1 MITSLGGLE
10 YFERQCLAFLKNPQI
25 HHDQKEKIPGVFSY
39 QENKISFSFVVL
51 GEIKEIH
58 SLQYQTLYIMDNTKR
73 YTLYKL
79 YDRIV
84 LGHALGYS
92 APITLYYEWLFDD
105 WIDPEKIMGD
115 RFNCRTNYLES
126 FFTTK
131 KHLLPDAL
139 FKVDENG
146 CESYHGD
153 KNKDFILQ
161 SFYIQNDFLSQ
172 KYEKDK
178 IKAKSN
184 LVPKRQN
191 RLLTYQFDLFLECDM
206 IFETLEELALIAE
219 AIKNF
224 FVLIYA
230 HSKFDIQIDYIQF
243 KLSNKDITAIRN
255 TYKKDKKSIEIDPY
269 GIAIQFQQIDNFSV
283 ILEKWI
289 DFYTQKNRGFQLPSI
304 LDIINKKDPI
314 IHLYS
319 DMFILISMIE
329 SFLKK
334 SQKTKLREKLSEF
347 FLDIINKKDPI
358 IHLYSDMF
366 ILISMIESFLK
377 KSQKTKLRE
386 KLSEFFLDIINKKDP
401 IIHLYSDMFI
411 LISMIESF
419 LKKSQ
424 KTKLRE
430 KLSEFFKIS
439 LSRTKC
445 DQTKNYFNDK
455 CQEDLIQQIVDC
467 RNNLAHGDDLKL
479 DTNKA
484 TDISHAFMDFK
495 QIVIEYFFG
504 KIELSDFITNNFGFL
519 NKVKLRNPPKTEKI
533 AEPNR

>member
-1 MITSLGGLE
+1 MITSLGSVE
-10 YFERQCLAFLKNPQI
+10 YFERQCLAFLKNPQTNP
-25 HHDQKEKIPGVFSY
+25 QNEQYIPGVFLY

-58 SLQYQTLYIMDNTKR
+58 SLQYQTLYIVDNTKR

-84 LGHALGYS
+84 LGHALGYP

-139 FKVDENG
+139 FKVDESG

-243 KLSNKDITAIRN
+243 KLSNKNITAIRN
-255 TYKKDKKSIEIDPY
+255 TYKKDKKSMEIDPY
-269 GIAIQFQQIDNFSV
+269 GIAINFQQIDTFSV

-289 DFYTQKNRGFQLPSI
+289 VFYIKDNIKDNRGFQLASI

-314 IHLYS
+314 IHLYL
-319 DMFILISMIE
+319 DMFVLISMIE
-329 SFLKK
+329 SF
-334 SQKTKLREKLSEF
+334 
-347 FLDIINKKDPI
+347 
-358 IHLYSDMF
+358 
-366 ILISMIESFLK
+366 IESFLK
-377 KSQKTKLRE
+377 KPQGTKLR
-386 KLSEFFLDIINKKDP
+386 K
-401 IIHLYSDMFI
+401 
-411 LISMIESF
+411 
-419 LKKSQ
+419 
-424 KTKLRE
+424 

-484 TDISHAFMDFK
+484 TDISHVFMDFK

-519 NKVKLRNPPKTEKI
+519 NKVKLRNPQKQKKSQS
-533 AEPNR
+533 

>member
-1 MITSLGGLE
+1 MITSLGGVE
-10 YFERQCLAFLKNPQI
+10 YFERQCLAFLKNPQTNP
-25 HHDQKEKIPGVFSY
+25 QNEQYIPGVFSY
-39 QENKISFSFVVL
+39 QENKISFSFLVL
-51 GEIKEIH
+51 GEIEEIH
-58 SLQYQTLYIMDNTKR
+58 SLQYQTLYIVDNKKR

-79 YDRIV
+79 YDRII
-84 LGHALGYS
+84 LGHTLGYS

-115 RFNCRTNYLES
+115 RFVCRTNYLES

-139 FKVDENG
+139 FKVDESG

-184 LVPKRQN
+184 LIPKRQN
-191 RLLTYQFDLFLECDM
+191 RLLTYQFDLSLECDM

-224 FVLIYA
+224 FVLIYT

-243 KLSNKDITAIRN
+243 KLSNKNITAIRN

-269 GIAIQFQQIDNFSV
+269 GIAINFQQTDTFSV

-289 DFYTQKNRGFQLPSI
+289 DFYIKDNIKDNKGFQLASI

-314 IHLYS
+314 IHLYL
-319 DMFILISMIE
+319 DMFVLISMIE
-329 SFLKK
+329 SF
-334 SQKTKLREKLSEF
+334 
-347 FLDIINKKDPI
+347 
-358 IHLYSDMF
+358 
-366 ILISMIESFLK
+366 IESFLK
-377 KSQKTKLRE
+377 KPQGTKLC
-386 KLSEFFLDIINKKDP
+386 K
-401 IIHLYSDMFI
+401 
-411 LISMIESF
+411 
-419 LKKSQ
+419 
-424 KTKLRE
+424 

-484 TDISHAFMDFK
+484 TDLAIVFMDFK

>member
-1 MITSLGGLE
+1 MITSLGGVE
-10 YFERQCLAFLKNPQI
+10 YFERQCLAFLKNPQTNP
-25 HHDQKEKIPGVFSY
+25 QNEQCIPGVFSY
-39 QENKISFSFVVL
+39 QENKISFSFLVL

-58 SLQYQTLYIMDNTKR
+58 SLQYQTLYIVDNKKR

-79 YDRIV
+79 YDRII
-84 LGHALGYS
+84 LGHTLGH
-92 APITLYYEWLFDD
+92 PTTITLYYEWLFGDH
-105 WIDPEKIMGD
+105 IDPNKIKGEC
-115 RFNCRTNYLES
+115 FVCRTNYLES

-139 FKVDENG
+139 FKVDESG
-146 CESYHGD
+146 CESYYGNND
-153 KNKDFILQ
+153 NNFILQ

-172 KYEKDK
+172 RYEKDK

-184 LVPKRQN
+184 LIPKRQN
-191 RLLTYQFDLFLECDM
+191 RLLTYQFDLFLECNM

-224 FVLIYA
+224 FILIYA
-230 HSKFDIQIDYIQF
+230 HSNFDIQIDYIQF
-243 KLSNKDITAIRN
+243 KLSNKDITAVRN
-255 TYKKDKKSIEIDPY
+255 TYKKDKKSMEIDPY
-269 GIAIQFQQIDNFSV
+269 GIAINFQRIDNFSV

-289 DFYTQKNRGFQLPSI
+289 DFYIKDNRDFQLASI

-314 IHLYS
+314 IHLYL
-319 DMFILISMIE
+319 DMFVLISMIE

-334 SQKTKLREKLSEF
+334 PQQTKL
-347 FLDIINKKDPI
+347 
-358 IHLYSDMF
+358 H
-366 ILISMIESFLK
+366 
-377 KSQKTKLRE
+377 
-386 KLSEFFLDIINKKDP
+386 
-401 IIHLYSDMFI
+401 
-411 LISMIESF
+411 
-419 LKKSQ
+419 
-424 KTKLRE
+424 E

-467 RNNLAHGDDLKL
+467 RNSLAHGRSLKL

-484 TDISHAFMDFK
+484 TDISHVFMDFK

-504 KIELSDFITNNFGFL
+504 KIGLSDFITNNFGFL

-533 AEPNR
+533 TESNR

>member
-1 MITSLGGLE
+1 M
-10 YFERQCLAFLKNPQI
+10 AFLKNPQTNP
-25 HHDQKEKIPGVFSY
+25 QNEQYIPGVFSY
-39 QENKISFSFVVL
+39 QENKISFSFLVL

-58 SLQYQTLYIMDNTKR
+58 SLQYQTLYIVDNTKR

-79 YDRIV
+79 YDRIILV
-84 LGHALGYS
+84 HALGYP

-105 WIDPEKIMGD
+105 WIDPETIKCE
-115 RFNCRTNYLES
+115 RFVCRTNYLES
-126 FFTTK
+126 FFMIK

-139 FKVDENG
+139 FKVDESG

-172 KYEKDK
+172 RYEKDK

-184 LVPKRQN
+184 LIPKRQN

-206 IFETLEELALIAE
+206 IFETLEELVLIAE

-230 HSKFDIQIDYIQF
+230 HSNFDIQIDYIQF
-243 KLSNKDITAIRN
+243 KLSNKNITAIRN
-255 TYKKDKKSIEIDPY
+255 TYKKDKKSIEIDSY
-269 GIAIQFQQIDNFSV
+269 GIAINFQQIDHFSV
-283 ILEKWI
+283 MLEKWI
-289 DFYTQKNRGFQLPSI
+289 DFYIKDNRDFQLASI

-314 IHLYS
+314 IHLYL
-319 DMFILISMIE
+319 DMFVLISMIE
-329 SFLKK
+329 SF
-334 SQKTKLREKLSEF
+334 
-347 FLDIINKKDPI
+347 
-358 IHLYSDMF
+358 
-366 ILISMIESFLK
+366 IESFLK
-377 KSQKTKLRE
+377 KPQGTKLC
-386 KLSEFFLDIINKKDP
+386 K
-401 IIHLYSDMFI
+401 
-411 LISMIESF
+411 
-419 LKKSQ
+419 
-424 KTKLRE
+424 

-445 DQTKNYFNDK
+445 DQTKNYFNDNYQK
-455 CQEDLIQQIVDC
+455 DLIQQIVDC

-484 TDISHAFMDFK
+484 TDISHVFMDFK

-504 KIELSDFITNNFGFL
+504 KIGLSDFITNNFGFL

>member
-1 MITSLGGLE
+1 ME

-358 IHLYSDMF
+358 IHLYLDMF
-366 ILISMIESFLK
+366 VLISMIESF
-377 KSQKTKLRE
+377 
-386 KLSEFFLDIINKKDP
+386 
-401 IIHLYSDMFI
+401 
-411 LISMIESF
+411 IESF
-419 LKKSQ
+419 LKKPQ
-424 KTKLRE
+424 GTKLRK

-439 LSRTKC
+439 LSMTKC

-533 AEPNR
+533 AEPNRQNPLENLKF

>member
-1 MITSLGGLE
+1 MITSLGGVE
-10 YFERQCLAFLKNPQI
+10 YFERQCLAFLKNPQTNP
-25 HHDQKEKIPGVFSY
+25 QNEQYIPGVFSY
-39 QENKISFSFVVL
+39 QENKISFSFLVL

-58 SLQYQTLYIMDNTKR
+58 SLQYQTLYIVDNTKK

-79 YDRIV
+79 YDRIILV
-84 LGHALGYS
+84 HALGYP

-126 FFTTK
+126 FFTTR
-131 KHLLPDAL
+131 KHLLPDDAL
-139 FKVDENG
+139 FKVDESG

-184 LVPKRQN
+184 FGSPKRQN

-206 IFETLEELALIAE
+206 IFETLEKLVLIAE

-269 GIAIQFQQIDNFSV
+269 GIAINFQQIDNFSV
-283 ILEKWI
+283 MLEKWI
-289 DFYTQKNRGFQLPSI
+289 DFYIKDNIKDNRGFQLASI

-314 IHLYS
+314 IHLYL
-319 DMFILISMIE
+319 DMFVLISMIE
-329 SFLKK
+329 SF
-334 SQKTKLREKLSEF
+334 
-347 FLDIINKKDPI
+347 
-358 IHLYSDMF
+358 
-366 ILISMIESFLK
+366 IESFLK
-377 KSQKTKLRE
+377 KPQKTK
-386 KLSEFFLDIINKKDP
+386 F
-401 IIHLYSDMFI
+401 
-411 LISMIESF
+411 
-419 LKKSQ
+419 
-424 KTKLRE
+424 RE

-484 TDISHAFMDFK
+484 TDISHAFTNFK
-495 QIVIEYFFG
+495 QIVIEFFFG

-533 AEPNR
+533 AEPNRQNPLENLKF

>member
-1 MITSLGGLE
+1 MITSLGGVE
-10 YFERQCLAFLKNPQI
+10 YFERQCLAFLKNPQTNP
-25 HHDQKEKIPGVFSY
+25 QNEQYIPGVFSY
-39 QENKISFSFVVL
+39 QENKISFSFLVL
-51 GEIKEIH
+51 GEIEEIH
-58 SLQYQTLYIMDNTKR
+58 SLQYQTLYIVDNTKR

-79 YDRIV
+79 YDRII
-84 LGHALGYS
+84 LGHTLGYS

-115 RFNCRTNYLES
+115 RFVCRTNYLES

-131 KHLLPDAL
+131 KHLLPDTL
-139 FKVDENG
+139 FKVDESG
-146 CESYHGD
+146 CESYHENND
-153 KNKDFILQ
+153 KDFILQ

-172 KYEKDK
+172 RYEKDK

-184 LVPKRQN
+184 LIPKRQN
-191 RLLTYQFDLFLECDM
+191 RLLTYQFDLSLECNI
-206 IFETLEELALIAE
+206 IFETLEKLALIAE

-224 FVLIYA
+224 FILIYA
-230 HSKFDIQIDYIQF
+230 HSNFDIQIDYIQF

-255 TYKKDKKSIEIDPY
+255 TYKKDKKSMEIDLY
-269 GIAIQFQQIDNFSV
+269 GIAINFQRIDNFSV

-289 DFYTQKNRGFQLPSI
+289 VFYIKDNRDFQLASI

-314 IHLYS
+314 IHLYL
-319 DMFILISMIE
+319 DMFVLISMIE

-334 SQKTKLREKLSEF
+334 SQQTKL
-347 FLDIINKKDPI
+347 
-358 IHLYSDMF
+358 H
-366 ILISMIESFLK
+366 
-377 KSQKTKLRE
+377 
-386 KLSEFFLDIINKKDP
+386 
-401 IIHLYSDMFI
+401 
-411 LISMIESF
+411 
-419 LKKSQ
+419 
-424 KTKLRE
+424 E

-467 RNNLAHGDDLKL
+467 RNSLAHGRSLKL

-484 TDISHAFMDFK
+484 TDISHAFIDFK
-495 QIVIEYFFG
+495 QIVIEFFFG
-504 KIELSDFITNNFGFL
+504 EIGLSDFITNNFGFL

-533 AEPNR
+533 TEPNR

>member
-1 MITSLGGLE
+1 MITSLGGVE
-10 YFERQCLAFLKNPQI
+10 YFERQCLAFLKNPQTNP
-25 HHDQKEKIPGVFSY
+25 QNEQCIPGVFSY
-39 QENKISFSFVVL
+39 QENKISFSFMVS
-51 GEIKEIH
+51 GEIEEIH
-58 SLQYQTLYIMDNTKR
+58 SLQYQTLYIVDNKKR

-84 LGHALGYS
+84 LGHTLGHP

-105 WIDPEKIMGD
+105 WIDPETIKCE
-115 RFNCRTNYLES
+115 RFVCRTNYLES
-126 FFTTK
+126 FFMIK

-139 FKVDENG
+139 FKVDESG
-146 CESYHGD
+146 CKSYHGD

-178 IKAKSN
+178 IKARFNS
-184 LVPKRQN
+184 LFSKRQN

-243 KLSNKDITAIRN
+243 KLSNKNITAIRN
-255 TYKKDKKSIEIDPY
+255 TYKKDKKSIEIDSY
-269 GIAIQFQQIDNFSV
+269 GIAINFQQIDNFSV

-289 DFYTQKNRGFQLPSI
+289 DFYIKDNIKDNRGFQLASI

-314 IHLYS
+314 IHLYL
-319 DMFILISMIE
+319 DMFVLISMIE
-329 SFLKK
+329 SF
-334 SQKTKLREKLSEF
+334 
-347 FLDIINKKDPI
+347 
-358 IHLYSDMF
+358 
-366 ILISMIESFLK
+366 IESFLK
-377 KSQKTKLRE
+377 KPQGTKLC
-386 KLSEFFLDIINKKDP
+386 K
-401 IIHLYSDMFI
+401 
-411 LISMIESF
+411 
-419 LKKSQ
+419 
-424 KTKLRE
+424 

-445 DQTKNYFNDK
+445 DQTKNYFNDNYQK
-455 CQEDLIQQIVDC
+455 DLIQQIVDC

-484 TDISHAFMDFK
+484 TDISHVFMDFK

-504 KIELSDFITNNFGFL
+504 KIGLSDFITNNFGFL

>member
-1 MITSLGGLE
+1 MITSLGGVE
-10 YFERQCLAFLKNPQI
+10 YFEGQCLAFLKNPQI

-58 SLQYQTLYIMDNTKR
+58 SLQYQTLYIVDNTKR

-139 FKVDENG
+139 FKVDESG

-191 RLLTYQFDLFLECDM
+191 RLLTYQFDLSLECDM

-230 HSKFDIQIDYIQF
+230 HSKLDIQIDYIQF
-243 KLSNKDITAIRN
+243 KLSNKNITAIRN

-269 GIAIQFQQIDNFSV
+269 GIAINFQQIDTFSV

-289 DFYTQKNRGFQLPSI
+289 DFYIKDNIKDNKGFQLASI

-314 IHLYS
+314 IHLYL
-319 DMFILISMIE
+319 DMFVLISMIE
-329 SFLKK
+329 SF
-334 SQKTKLREKLSEF
+334 
-347 FLDIINKKDPI
+347 
-358 IHLYSDMF
+358 
-366 ILISMIESFLK
+366 IESFLK
-377 KSQKTKLRE
+377 KPQGTKLC
-386 KLSEFFLDIINKKDP
+386 K
-401 IIHLYSDMFI
+401 
-411 LISMIESF
+411 
-419 LKKSQ
+419 
-424 KTKLRE
+424 

-484 TDISHAFMDFK
+484 TDISHVFMDFK

-519 NKVKLRNPPKTEKI
+519 NKVKLRNPPKTEKPQSKI
-533 AEPNR
+533 R

>member
-10 YFERQCLAFLKNPQI
+10 YFEGQCLAFLKNPQI
-25 HHDQKEKIPGVFSY
+25 HPDQKEKIPGVFSY

-58 SLQYQTLYIMDNTKR
+58 SLQYQTLYIVDNTKR

-139 FKVDENG
+139 FKVDESG
-146 CESYHGD
+146 CESYHED

-206 IFETLEELALIAE
+206 IFETLEELVLIAE

-230 HSKFDIQIDYIQF
+230 HSNFDIQIDYISF

-255 TYKKDKKSIEIDPY
+255 TYKKDKKSIEIDSY
-269 GIAIQFQQIDNFSV
+269 GIAINFQQIDNFSV

-289 DFYTQKNRGFQLPSI
+289 DFYIKNNRDFQLQSI

-314 IHLYS
+314 IHLYL
-319 DMFILISMIE
+319 DMFVLISMIE

-334 SQKTKLREKLSEF
+334 PQGTKLCK
-347 FLDIINKKDPI
+347 
-358 IHLYSDMF
+358 
-366 ILISMIESFLK
+366 
-377 KSQKTKLRE
+377 
-386 KLSEFFLDIINKKDP
+386 
-401 IIHLYSDMFI
+401 
-411 LISMIESF
+411 
-419 LKKSQ
+419 
-424 KTKLRE
+424 

-445 DQTKNYFNDK
+445 DQMKNYFNDNYQK
-455 CQEDLIQQIVDC
+455 DLIQQIVDC

-484 TDISHAFMDFK
+484 TDISHVFMDFK